1 EYQRIR
7 SRRALMFA
15 NQLLLLQRTSQGSG
29 PRLIAVSISFDGML
43 IFAMMLGLVVSDAI
57 SGKFDSMRKG
67 KSEVVEQNH
76 TSILGWSGKLG
87 SLLNQL
93 AIPNESLGGGTV
105 VVMAE
110 SASTNKPTQVSP
122 TCFQSPDRRIFLPEG
137 LLDRSKIPPYLTGE
151 VPGGYGYDPFGLRK
165 KPEDFAKYVSHPY
178 GYNHSRGLQQ
188 ILIVCYNFYT
198 TLPVARYMV
207 RQFGSFHIYKKR
219 LGSFLIFSAMCGRG

>member
-151 VPGGYGYDPFGLRK
+151 VPGG
-165 KPEDFAKYVSHPY
+165 
-178 GYNHSRGLQQ
+178 
-188 ILIVCYNFYT
+188 
-198 TLPVARYMV
+198 
-207 RQFGSFHIYKKR
+207 
-219 LGSFLIFSAMCGRG
+219 